1 MNPHLNED
9 AEDFA
14 AVAGT
19 AFADAGGVDLAR
31 RAEADPTVRA
41 DTVEPLLR
49 QLGLDDLDP
58 VGDADSAEAG
68 AALCREA
75 GRVVLPYPVVP
86 ALLGRLALDSRDAH
100 GPRPGSSNPR
110 VDHVD
115 AFDEW
120 RVATIHGAAISAA
133 PAGAPHSTRLG
144 PFAGEVTETGTADAT
159 ALEIALHLTLTGFVV
174 AGALAH
180 AVELATAH
188 VVDRVQFDRP
198 LSKFQAVQFQLAD
211 AHTEVAGVEE
221 VVQFALW
228 RCHEAPDAALADALS
243 ARLAA
248 ADGARSVLRITQQLH
263 GAAGVCD
270 EYDVS
275 VIARHLQPALRLP
288 FGAETTAAHLADA
301 IARDGF
307 VGLFPHGP
315 DATDRSTTTAS
326 TT

>member
-1 MNPHLNED
+1 MNPHLNDD
-9 AEDFA
+9 AQTFGE
-14 AVAGT
+14 VAGK
-19 AFADAGGVDLAR
+19 AFVDAGGVDLAR
-31 RAEADPTVRA
+31 RVEADHSRRA
-41 DTVEPLLR
+41 ATVEPLLR

-58 VGDADSAEAG
+58 TDDADSAEAA

-75 GRVVLPYPVVP
+75 GRVVLPYPVVG
-86 ALLGRLALDSRDAH
+86 ALLGRLALDSRDTP
-100 GPRPGSSNPR
+100 GTRPGSSNPR

-115 AFDEW
+115 VFDEW
-120 RVATIHGAAISAA
+120 RIARIDGSVATAA
-133 PAGAPHSTRLG
+133 PSGAPLATRLG
-144 PFAGEVTETGTADAT
+144 PFVGEVTETGAAEAT
-159 ALEIALHLTLTGFVV
+159 PLEIALHLTLTGFVV
-174 AGALAH
+174 AGALAR
-180 AVELATAH
+180 AVELATGH

-221 VVQFALW
+221 MVQFALW
-228 RCHEAPDAALADALS
+228 RCHEAPEAALGDALA

-275 VIARHLQPALRLP
+275 VIARHLQPAVRLP
-288 FGAETTAAHLADA
+288 FGSETTATHLADA
-301 IARDGF
+301 ITRDGF

-315 DATDRSTTTAS
+315 DADPSTTNAS